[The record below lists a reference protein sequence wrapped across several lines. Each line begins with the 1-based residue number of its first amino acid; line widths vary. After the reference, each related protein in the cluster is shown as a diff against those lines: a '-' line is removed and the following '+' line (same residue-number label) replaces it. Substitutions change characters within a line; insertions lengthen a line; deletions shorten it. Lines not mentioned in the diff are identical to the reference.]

1 MNMFNSL
8 KNQPDE
14 IRLAIP
20 TQAGIGHL
28 THAMLEKEAGIKV
41 THIPYKGG
49 GPAAVDALGGHVDAL
64 IITLAAV
71 TEYIKNG
78 QLIPLAVSTPER
90 SPQFPDVPTMAEAG
104 YPNTVVESW
113 QGMLAPRDTPRPIV
127 DKLHRDILAVMND
140 PDVQKKAESLGFRVA
155 PMDSVDAFNEWIQAE
170 YKKHGQTIRDAGIS
184 SE

>member
-1 MNMFNSL
+1 
-8 KNQPDE
+8 
-14 IRLAIP
+14 
-20 TQAGIGHL
+20 
-28 THAMLEKEAGIKV
+28 
-41 THIPYKGG
+41 
-49 GPAAVDALGGHVDAL
+49 
-64 IITLAAV
+64 
-71 TEYIKNG
+71 
-78 QLIPLAVSTPER
+78 
-90 SPQFPDVPTMAEAG
+90 MAEAG